1 MAVSSVQQKMP
12 LLSAALAELQASKT
26 ALARSQAFLEQ
37 AIEEAIQHGIHA
49 LPAATA
55 PACEHRR
62 KHRPG
67 KPAKIDSDPE
77 LQTFIL
83 ARLDRMTFTQ
93 IADEVRAHFP
103 EARRV
108 GKSAIH
114 AWWQKRASD
123 RPSSF
128 SPQSPDHTG

>member
-1 MAVSSVQQKMP
+1 MTPSPQTMP

-108 GKSAIH
+108 GKSSIH
-114 AWWQKRASD
+114 AWWQKRASE
-123 RPSSF
+123 RPSSLTQ
-128 SPQSPDHTG
+128 QSPDHTG